1 MTAYGREVVQ
11 VHTLLTLC
19 SCTLCR
25 QTISWPLFA
34 VLTFLLCHKISLAIK
49 TGDTFTHYISW
60 NPYFHGLLVFSITY
74 PQSLALYKCVLSASH
89 STWINLG
96 EKYRVPTEQEGGWA
110 RFLAWNTWRC
120 EKSLDPARNL
130 TSITHSSIQ
139 ATDYPPHQLHYH
151 SYHSTVSL
159 ILNICVTVVTDCL
172 YSSHISFRKK
182 LIKNMKM
189 DYSKMETMTKL

>member
-1 MTAYGREVVQ
+1 M
-11 VHTLLTLC
+11 C

-34 VLTFLLCHKISLAIK
+34 VLTFLFCHNISLAIK
-49 TGDTFTHYISW
+49 TNNSFTHYISW

-74 PQSLALYKCVLSASH
+74 PNCLALYECVWSASH
-89 STWINLG
+89 STCITLG
-96 EKYRVPTEQEGGWA
+96 DNAECQLNRRLDGPD
-110 RFLAWNTWRC
+110 LAWKPWRS

-139 ATDYPPHQLHYH
+139 ATDYQPHQLHYH

-172 YSSHISFRKK
+172 YSSYISLNKK
-182 LIKNMKM
+182 W
-189 DYSKMETMTKL
+189 TKK